1 MRAAFSDLSV
11 SVPALFSHFVTSVW
25 TERVRRDV
33 LVVTSH
39 MTSHIIFVKRH
50 AGRGESMGSW
60 QVQDA
65 KARFSEFL
73 DATIKKGP
81 QIVTRRGVETAV
93 LVPIE
98 EWNRL
103 QRAARPSLKAS
114 LLAPH
119 ARFENLIPSR
129 HKLRRRAVPEF
140 K

>member
-1 MRAAFSDLSV
+1 LD
-11 SVPALFSHFVTSVW
+11 
-25 TERVRRDV
+25 
-33 LVVTSH
+33 
-39 MTSHIIFVKRH
+39 
-50 AGRGESMGSW
+50 SW

-73 DATIKKGP
+73 DATVKKGP

-103 QRAARPSLKAS
+103 QRAARPSLKA
-114 LLAPH
+114 LLLTPDT
-119 ARFENLIPSR
+119 RFDNLIPER
-129 HKLRRRAVPEF
+129 RRLRRRPRVEF